1 MDVKAT
7 REQMKHAGDAVVHL
21 EESTELTLRWHN
33 ATQHFQ
39 VSHLSSPLTFL
50 GISAL
55 SSLTFEGSSHVPW
68 VI

>member
-7 REQMKHAGDAVVHL
+7 REQMKHAGNALVHL
-21 EESTELTLRWHN
+21 EESTELPFRWHN
-33 ATQHFQ
+33 ATQHCQ
-39 VSHLSSPLTFL
+39 VSQLSSPLTFL